1 MRQRPAHRR
10 STLPHP
16 LRARPVMAVVALL
29 GELLGPGAT
38 VTSGGWSSAKPVSER
53 MEMQLGSGLTAR
65 AFAWL
70 GFKPPGGSTGM
81 VPVELKLINSGPQP
95 ATVVVSAAAP
105 EQRTMFGL
113 AGTLPTT
120 TVTVPAGATVATRL
134 VADPW
139 QIGSGPL
146 GRPVVQLRAEP
157 RGLSITLEP
166 NFAAA
171 ASPDGRG
178 VLVAITPA
186 VDACPGGGAADLGS
200 PWALV
205 DRGDCP
211 DDWRSWTLLDR
222 FALTTED
229 WQALPEGTREAIRQW
244 VALGGRLTVFGT
256 EASCAGL
263 PATGLL
269 GIGRID
275 FRSTADG
282 ALLGGAPA
290 DERGGRD
297 GVAPATIVG
306 SYGFSGAGSGTSDT
320 FAQPWSGRFQS
331 LADHFG
337 PRGLPVV
344 ALLVF
349 VTLLAM
355 IAGPLNVMVFAGRG
369 RRARLFWTTPVITLA
384 ATAMLLCFMVFRDG
398 IGGRGVRRVLCVLVP
413 EHNALAV
420 LQEQFTRTGI
430 LVGSGF
436 AQGET
441 SWIRPVGG
449 IQPGSLCVEHGD
461 GRRTGDWF
469 RSRADRGHVL
479 FAVRPSRSRVEVVAT
494 ADDGTPTIVSSID
507 MALETLLFRDQADR
521 LWQATN
527 VTAGVRQVCTRAGEE
542 TLFTL
547 VSKLSNDAGELRE
560 RALKRLALPPG
571 HVIAVGRAA
580 DRFAIGTL
588 ESIRWEDE
596 QVVVVG
602 PVSAGAAP

>member
-1 MRQRPAHRR
+1 
-10 STLPHP
+10 
-16 LRARPVMAVVALL
+16 MAVVAFL
-29 GELLGPGAT
+29 GALLGPGAP
-38 VTSGGWSSAKPVSER
+38 VTSGGWSSAKPVGER

-70 GFKPPGGSTGM
+70 GFKPPVGSTGM
-81 VPVELKLINSGPQP
+81 VPVEVQLINSG
-95 ATVVVSAAAP
+95 ATAADVTLAAAAP

-113 AGTLPTT
+113 DGMLPTT

-134 VADPW
+134 LADPW
-139 QIGSGPL
+139 QNASMLERPL
-146 GRPVVQLRAEP
+146 VALRAEP
-157 RGLSITLEP
+157 RGVSITLEP
-166 NFAAA
+166 IFAAA
-171 ASPDGRG
+171 APPEGSGA
-178 VLVAITPA
+178 LVAITPA
-186 VDACPGGGAADLGS
+186 VDGCPGAGAADLGS

-290 DERGGRD
+290 TDRGGRD
-297 GVAPATIVG
+297 GVAPAAILG

-320 FAQPWSGRFQS
+320 FSQPWPGRFQS
-331 LADHFG
+331 LANHFG

-369 RRARLFWTTPVITLA
+369 RRARLFWTTPAITLA

-398 IGGRGVRRVLCVLVP
+398 VGGRGVRRVLCVLVP
-413 EHNALAV
+413 EHNALTV

-441 SWIRPVGG
+441 SWMRPVGG

-494 ADDGTPTIVSSID
+494 ADDGAPTLVSSID
-507 MALETLLFRDQADR
+507 MALETLLFRDRADR
-521 LWQATN
+521 LWHAAN

-542 TLFTL
+542 TLSTL
-547 VSKLSNDAGELRE
+547 VAKLSNDAGELRE
-560 RALKRLALPPG
+560 RALRRLALPPG